1 MKQVSAAR
9 LVAFVAIAV
18 ALIAVA
24 LALGRAPAGHDRPP
38 PDHGAV
44 GGLSPSALRAVDR
57 ARRHEADLRVAG
69 MRFLAA
75 FLRYEVGEL
84 TSTVRARLQAG
95 AAPDFAAQLLAS
107 RPRPPAEGFPPAA
120 VLSQL
125 ARRALAGDAAARGAV
140 GQRTKARRRGGV
152 LLPLRPPSRT
162 LAGGRG
168 GQ

>member
-57 ARRHEADLRVAG
+57 ARRQEADLRVAG

-125 ARRALAGDAAARGAV
+125 HVVPLPGTPPRAVLSGS
-140 GQRTKARRRGGV
+140 ARRRDGEEEFSFVFARHRGQW
-152 LLPLRPPSRT
+152 
-162 LAGGRG
+162 LAVGA